1 MSDQES
7 FSRESENWD
16 EFEWEKLMRKSD
28 LYAHEYMRLFE
39 RFGDLPVGEDLIM
52 HELKSFDLPQ
62 FVEDD
67 FDIEIS
73 SDDFEDIDLEMEK
86 PYFET
91 DKSYILLRQVSIGW
105 CNIFAT
111 LLNMEHRPYG
121 VRIIFHLGR
130 ALAYYQGALA
140 DGVYAKP
147 ESFIAATKRCLDNV
161 NKAIGEI
168 DDLGRKRDVYDNVT
182 KSMKGH
188 LRQVHDNMIDHLNK
202 LRAL

>member
-1 MSDQES
+1 M
-7 FSRESENWD
+7 FTTTT
-16 EFEWEKLMRKSD
+16 
-28 LYAHEYMRLFE
+28 
-39 RFGDLPVGEDLIM
+39 
-52 HELKSFDLPQ
+52 
-62 FVEDD
+62 
-67 FDIEIS
+67 EIS
-73 SDDFEDIDLEMEK
+73 RKGSKAFKDIDYATVLHNNNDIGMTIGWALYERLRDSWVLQDMLEDMEMEK

-91 DKSYILLRQVSIGW
+91 DKSYVLLRQVSIGW

-140 DGVYAKP
+140 DGIYTKP
-147 ESFIAATKRCLDNV
+147 ESFIAATKRALDNV

-168 DDLGRKRDVYDNVT
+168 DDLGRKRDVYNNVT

-188 LRQVHDNMIDHLNK
+188 LRQVHDRMVDHLNK
-202 LRAL
+202 LRTL